1 MAVCTFFGHRDC
13 PDDIRESLKNT
24 LENLIENREADTF
37 YVGNQGAF
45 DRIVLSVLR
54 ELVKKYLFIRY
65 FVVFAYLPNQKL
77 PDGHAET
84 ILPDGIETV
93 PPRFAIAR
101 RNRWMLR
108 QADIAVVFVRHHV
121 GCAAQYAEEAERKG
135 KTVIYL

>member
-1 MAVCTFFGHRDC
+1 M
-13 PDDIRESLKNT
+13 
-24 LENLIENREADTF
+24 
-37 YVGNQGAF
+37 F
-45 DRIVLSVLR
+45 DRMVYSVLR
-54 ELVKKYLFIRY
+54 ELAKKYPFIRY
-65 FVVFAYLPNQKL
+65 FVVFAYLPNPKL
-77 PDGHAET
+77 PDGHVET